1 MKKWAAHIVIAGLLI
16 AAVAIRVISL
26 REHEKGEFMPYVYA
40 QGPSNVQPQPDC
52 IINIPPM
59 TANGSQ
65 PSNGTGA
72 SSGAPGFDNRN
83 QGCNVWSLSYN
94 ITGLSTA
101 TITLQS
107 APNLA
112 GIPGTWATYANQVVT
127 GGTSGGANPSTITSG
142 AAYVTLTGYNPW
154 VRVLDQVHWGYG
166 VVRVPRTGG
175 EGRAGVDREASR
187 ARPGPPERRAR
198 LGATTGATEAPG
210 ATGGAGGGG
219 TATVGTVLTTG
230 RHLHTREHPRAH
242 DFTTPLISASVDN
255 QFATDSA
262 WSGFHQRASNR
273 TAPPAVG
280 ALNRVNRGGAA
291 GSNANGGLLMTFPA
305 SSSDNSAVLDDR
317 QLPRHHRTLSRSGS
331 SLTYPSVN
339 YYRVWNRRLG
349 MGRSTSPSGRPTTT
363 TNRVFGFSSEGL
375 ELGQHH
381 HEFRLIWWHALPD
394 CARADHLRDPEL
406 TTEPISTP
414 TSVATPTTYS
424 ATKL

>member
-142 AAYVTLTGYNPW
+142 AAYVTLMGYNPW
-154 VRVLDQVHWGYG
+154 VRVLISSIGGTGSIQGAAYG
-166 VVRVPRTGG
+166 WRRTSGSGSGG
-175 EGRAGVDREASR
+175 IT
-187 ARPGPPERRAR
+187 GP
-198 LGATTGATEAPG
+198 TGATG
-210 ATGGAGGGG
+210 ATGATGSTGATGATGATGSSSAFYGVSASITTPASITYSGTPQPISFDTQSGSALSFDASSGAIHSTSSNPSRFTVPAGQGGYWEATCTFNEVNNSANYVIAAYLDVNGANTYPIGAGGTLG
-219 TATVGTVLTTG
+219 
-230 RHLHTREHPRAH
+230 
-242 DFTTPLISASVDN
+242 
-255 QFATDSA
+255 
-262 WSGFHQRASNR
+262 
-273 TAPPAVG
+273 
-280 ALNRVNRGGAA
+280 
-291 GSNANGGLLMTFPA
+291 
-305 SSSDNSAVLDDR
+305 SSSFGYGQAQVQKTFSLNAGDYVRCMVAQQSG
-317 QLPRHHRTLSRSGS
+317 SGS
-331 SLTYPSVN
+331 SASY
-339 YYRVWNRRLG
+339 
-349 MGRSTSPSGRPTTT
+349 
-363 TNRVFGFSSEGL
+363 
-375 ELGQHH
+375 
-381 HEFRLIWWHALPD
+381 
-394 CARADHLRDPEL
+394 
-406 TTEPISTP
+406 
-414 TSVATPTTYS
+414 VAFMDFW
-424 ATKL
+424 KH